1 MTDKYFD
8 ELSSAL
14 QKGALEKKHPFR
26 YFTLAT
32 VGVDGMVRQRTLVLR
47 KVGPELLL
55 TFFTDYRSKK
65 IMHIHENNRV
75 SLLFYHPDELLQL
88 RIDGLAEIDRDKD
101 AIKSYWMS
109 VKEAQRKAYTTATA
123 PGSELEN
130 PESLEYLNENNYFC
144 AVNITPFKIEY
155 LKLKDPNH
163 IRINYSKT
171 ERGWDSSYLVP

>member
-8 ELSSAL
+8 ELSSEL
-14 QKGALEKKHPFR
+14 QKGVVEKNHPFR
-26 YFTLAT
+26 YFTMAT

-47 KVGPELLL
+47 KVGADLLL

-75 SLLFYHPDELLQL
+75 SLLFYDPSELMQL
-88 RIDGLAEIDRDKD
+88 RIDGLAEIDRDEA

-109 VKEAQRKAYTTATA
+109 VKEAQRKGYTTSSA

-130 PESLEYLNENNYFC
+130 PESLEYLSENNYFC

-163 IRINYSKT
+163 IRVNYSKSS
-171 ERGWDSSYLVP
+171 GNWDGSYLVP